1 MKREDNITNKI
12 DWVTVLIYCAIV
24 FLGWLN
30 IYAVTYDENAQTSI
44 FSLDLNSG
52 RQLVFI
58 GGSLIIIA
66 AILIIDR
73 QFYETFAYIIYGLL
87 LFMLLLVPIIG
98 KEVGGNKAWLG
109 IGSFGVQPSEFA
121 KFATALVVAKTIGSI
136 GFKMDNLRNQL
147 ILFALIGTPMFLI
160 LLQKDTGTAM
170 VFSVF
175 VLVFFREGMSPFL
188 IIIGIACAVILII
201 DRQFYETFAYIIYG
215 LLLFMLLLVP
225 IIGKE
230 VGGNKAWLGI
240 GSFGVQPSEFAKFA
254 TALVV
259 AKTIGSIGFKMD
271 NLRNQLILFALIG
284 TPMFLILLQKDT
296 GTAMV
301 FSVFVL
307 VFFREGMSPF
317 LIIIGIAC
325 AVIFVLTLL
334 VDNQLYLHV
343 GVAVLLIL
351 AILMGRKKFKRIAML
366 TAGALAI
373 VMVIASVDY
382 IVSDVLK
389 PHQQNRIK
397 ALINPDADPLGFGWN
412 VTQSKI
418 AIGSGGFLGKGFLEG
433 TQTKFDFV
441 PEQSTDFIFCTIG
454 EEHGW
459 IGSLF
464 TIALFMLLLLRI
476 LFLAERQKNKFARVY
491 GYSVACIL
499 FFHFAVNIG
508 MTIGLFPV
516 IGIPLPFFSYGGSS
530 LWGFTILLFIFLKLD
545 AHRMQVLQR
554 L

>member
-1 MKREDNITNKI
+1 MKREDNITDKI
-12 DWVTVLIYCAIV
+12 DWLTVFLYGAVV

-30 IYAVTYDENAQTSI
+30 IYAVTYDDSASTSI
-44 FSLDLNSG
+44 FSLNLNSG

-58 GGSLIIIA
+58 GGSVIIIL
-66 AILIIDR
+66 AIFIIDR
-73 QFYETFAYIIYGLL
+73 QFYETFAYFVYGLVML
-87 LFMLLLVPIIG
+87 LLLLVPLIG

-136 GFKMDNLRNQL
+136 GFKMDNLKNQL
-147 ILFALIGTPMFLI
+147 ILFALIGAPMVLI
-160 LLQKDTGTAM
+160 LIQKDTGTAL

-175 VLVFFREGMSPFL
+175 LIVFFREGMSPFIL
-188 IIIGIACAVILII
+188 IIGIACA
-201 DRQFYETFAYIIYG
+201 A
-215 LLLFMLLLVP
+215 
-225 IIGKE
+225 
-230 VGGNKAWLGI
+230 
-240 GSFGVQPSEFAKFA
+240 
-254 TALVV
+254 
-259 AKTIGSIGFKMD
+259 
-271 NLRNQLILFALIG
+271 
-284 TPMFLILLQKDT
+284 
-296 GTAMV
+296 
-301 FSVFVL
+301 
-307 VFFREGMSPF
+307 
-317 LIIIGIAC
+317 
-325 AVIFVLTLL
+325 IFVLTLL
-334 VDNQLYLHV
+334 VENQYYLYL
-343 GVAVLLIL
+343 GVSVLLVL

-366 TAGALAI
+366 TVGALTI
-373 VMVIASVDY
+373 VMVIGSVDY
-382 IVSDVLK
+382 IVTDVLK

-397 ALINPDADPLGFGWN
+397 ALINPDADPLGYGWN

-418 AIGSGGFLGKGFLEG
+418 AIGSGGFFGKGFLEG

-464 TIALFMLLLLRI
+464 TITLFLVLLLRI
-476 LFLAERQKNKFARVY
+476 IFLAERQKNKFARVY

-530 LWGFTILLFIFLKLD
+530 LWGFTILLFVFLKLD
-545 AHRMQVLQR
+545 AHRGQVLQR